1 MNKIVKNNKGITII
15 SLVVTIIISIILAG
29 VSINLILGE
38 NGVLTKARNSQKT
51 QDIARISE
59 LLELEK
65 GQIGIE
71 NDLKAS
77 LEGYINQIEKNGIL
91 NNKDIVDPENIENG
105 KCYIKMEGKYYYLLE
120 QEGDNV
126 KITYVERPLLLKLVT
141 TQKSNHIDVI
151 ANLYNENLEE
161 LNSDGAEYE
170 YTIKEE
176 GKEYKETVKTSSKEY
191 TYEGLEQNKK
201 YCIKVKVKK
210 DGQKIEIEKW
220 VVTGVVGTPTIII
233 ENPNIWSASKK
244 VTIKTEEGYRI
255 KYTLDETIPNE
266 TNGKIYDGEFIVN
279 NNNTTIT
286 ARYFDSTG
294 QMGSGATN
302 TVTKI
307 DNLAPIGN
315 ITITEVTT
323 NSMKVIV
330 NATEQEETKNSGKS
344 GIKGYYYSKDNGANY
359 TSITTETSYTFTELT
374 QTSNYSIKVKVEDN
388 AGNIEEIDTI
398 GSTDIVPTPT
408 IIVANSDTWTKLKN
422 VTITKAN
429 GYTTKYTTDGT
440 MPSAS
445 NGTTYSGAFTISDNN
460 TTITAV
466 YLDSTN
472 QIGAGSTNTITKIDK
487 LKPSGT
493 IEAEATTNS
502 IKVTV
507 IATDATAT
515 STDGQS
521 GIKGYYYSK
530 DNGANYTSIT
540 TETSYTFTEL
550 TQTSDYSIKVKVED
564 NAGNIEEIDTIGS
577 TDIVPTPTII
587 VANSDTWTK
596 LKNVTITKAN
606 GYTTKYTTDGTMPS
620 ASNGTTYSGAFT
632 ISDNNTTITAVYL
645 DSTNQIGAGST
656 NTITKIDK
664 LKPSGTIEAE
674 ATTNS
679 IKVTVI
685 ATDATATSTDG
696 QSGIKGYYY
705 SKDNGANYTSIT
717 TETSYTFTEL
727 TQTSDYSIKV
737 KVEDNAGNIEE
748 IDTIGSTDIVPT
760 PTIIV
765 EDASTW
771 TTSKSV
777 TISTLS
783 GYTTKYTTNG
793 TTPTAT
799 NGTTY
804 SGAFTVISNCT
815 ITATYIDSTNQVG
828 SSATNAI
835 TKIDTTAPTKT
846 TINLNGYTS
855 GSWTN
860 ANVTITASATDSES
874 GISYYQYS
882 HDGTNVVGTMPNPWT
897 ISWDGQWN
905 FYVRAVDNVGNI
917 GEWSDVFTIR
927 RDASGPS
934 KTIITYNSGSNE
946 CKWENNINITLSSAD
961 AQLSISYY
969 EIDWN
974 GDGVADTTC
983 NSNFIPWNGYSS
995 CNNRFRAVDSLGNR
1009 GEWSD
1014 SVHIHM
1020 DTQAPTKPSINLNGY
1035 TSGSWTTENVTI
1047 IASSTDYTSGV
1058 AYYQYTHDGVN
1069 IGYMP
1074 NPWTISSD
1082 GQWNFYVRAID
1093 NAGNIGEWSDVFTI
1107 RKKSKYYLYNY
1118 GNEYTNIT
1126 GGFISSRLGFEGTSS
1141 NFTKN
1146 SNSLF
1151 ACANSSNIWGERAR
1165 WVTAYKINVTN
1176 YTTLKCLYKYNSVG
1190 KIYSH
1195 ILCGI
1200 SNNQQPVWNSQTGR
1214 DDYVTAT
1221 GAPYVDNTNIY
1232 EMTLDLSNY
1241 SGEYYI
1247 FFECNDSSCPG
1258 STGAY
1263 CYSIW
1268 LE

>member
-398 GSTDIVPTPT
+398 GNTDIVPTPT
-408 IIVANSDTWTKLKN
+408 IIVANSDTWTKSKN
-422 VTITKAN
+422 VTITEAS

-440 MPSAS
+440 MPSAI
-445 NGTTYSGAFTISDNN
+445 NGTIYN
-460 TTITAV
+460 
-466 YLDSTN
+466 
-472 QIGAGSTNTITKIDK
+472 
-487 LKPSGT
+487 
-493 IEAEATTNS
+493 
-502 IKVTV
+502 
-507 IATDATAT
+507 
-515 STDGQS
+515 
-521 GIKGYYYSK
+521 
-530 DNGANYTSIT
+530 
-540 TETSYTFTEL
+540 
-550 TQTSDYSIKVKVED
+550 
-564 NAGNIEEIDTIGS
+564 
-577 TDIVPTPTII
+577 
-587 VANSDTWTK
+587 
-596 LKNVTITKAN
+596 
-606 GYTTKYTTDGTMPS
+606 
-620 ASNGTTYSGAFT
+620 GAFT

>member
-398 GSTDIVPTPT
+398 GNTDIVPTPT

-472 QIGAGSTNTITKIDK
+472 QVGAGSTNTITKIDK

-507 IATDATAT
+507 TATDATAT
-515 STDGQS
+515 S
-521 GIKGYYYSK
+521 
-530 DNGANYTSIT
+530 A
-540 TETSYTFTEL
+540 
-550 TQTSDYSIKVKVED
+550 
-564 NAGNIEEIDTIGS
+564 
-577 TDIVPTPTII
+577 
-587 VANSDTWTK
+587 
-596 LKNVTITKAN
+596 
-606 GYTTKYTTDGTMPS
+606 
-620 ASNGTTYSGAFT
+620 
-632 ISDNNTTITAVYL
+632 
-645 DSTNQIGAGST
+645 
-656 NTITKIDK
+656 
-664 LKPSGTIEAE
+664 
-674 ATTNS
+674 
-679 IKVTVI
+679 
-685 ATDATATSTDG
+685 DG

>member
-374 QTSNYSIKVKVEDN
+374 QTSN
-388 AGNIEEIDTI
+388 
-398 GSTDIVPTPT
+398 
-408 IIVANSDTWTKLKN
+408 
-422 VTITKAN
+422 
-429 GYTTKYTTDGT
+429 
-440 MPSAS
+440 
-445 NGTTYSGAFTISDNN
+445 
-460 TTITAV
+460 
-466 YLDSTN
+466 
-472 QIGAGSTNTITKIDK
+472 
-487 LKPSGT
+487 
-493 IEAEATTNS
+493 
-502 IKVTV
+502 
-507 IATDATAT
+507 
-515 STDGQS
+515 
-521 GIKGYYYSK
+521 
-530 DNGANYTSIT
+530 
-540 TETSYTFTEL
+540 
-550 TQTSDYSIKVKVED
+550 YSIKVKVED